1 MAACAGQAHWPLDP
15 LRAGLARPSASACIA
30 KLEPPTIPSRPWAR
44 AKSQYGALTEV
55 WLDHGYT
62 GSQQKR
68 LQDLLATL
76 QPHAV
81 AFNGLGVSNNP
92 SRWVGTEDGTPP
104 YPVWSTGTSGQGDPT
119 SNVWNP
125 AVADTTLQT
134 GDHW

>member
-1 MAACAGQAHWPLDP
+1 M
-15 LRAGLARPSASACIA
+15 
-30 KLEPPTIPSRPWAR
+30 
-44 AKSQYGALTEV
+44 

-68 LQDLLATL
+68 LQALLATL

-81 AFNGLGVSNNP
+81 AFNGFGVSSNP
-92 SRWVGTEDGTPP
+92 SRWVGTEDGVPA
-104 YPVWSTGTSGQGDPT
+104 YPVWSTGTSGQGDPSST
-119 SNVWNP
+119 VWNP

>member
-1 MAACAGQAHWPLDP
+1 
-15 LRAGLARPSASACIA
+15 
-30 KLEPPTIPSRPWAR
+30 
-44 AKSQYGALTEV
+44 
-55 WLDHGYT
+55 
-62 GSQQKR
+62 R